1 MCGRRKLSSRTA
13 SIHWALFRYQVL
25 CWEHD
30 KGRSLT
36 LHEKPLS
43 NDLPSGRLK
52 SKSVL
57 NTVIQARLVFRGK
70 RDQHKLDWL
79 EKVLRRV
86 WALNRTMSDRQD
98 LHKQGRKEGRPALIW
113 DKCSTLVPSSPSGHL
128 LPPGPGGTSAT
139 AQPLFVYCLSPLP
152 HPGLCPC
159 CSLYPCP
166 LQLSSFRET
175 LWTLRSLPP
184 SLEKWSC
191 PHPQSGLGRITNK
204 LLFPWLPTNLGILS
218 DCRFPGLPTA
228 VLPWAQAQL

>member
-1 MCGRRKLSSRTA
+1 MCGRRKSSSRRTA

-57 NTVIQARLVFRGK
+57 NTVTQARLVFRGK

-98 LHKQGRKEGRPALIW
+98 LHKQGRREGRPALIW
-113 DKCSTLVPSSPSGHL
+113 DKCSTLVPSSPSGHFYSCHQGLVGQVQLPSPCLVIACL
-128 LPPGPGGTSAT
+128 LCLIQA
-139 AQPLFVYCLSPLP
+139 FVHAAHS
-152 HPGLCPC
+152 
-159 CSLYPCP
+159 
-166 LQLSSFRET
+166 
-175 LWTLRSLPP
+175 
-184 SLEKWSC
+184 
-191 PHPQSGLGRITNK
+191 
-204 LLFPWLPTNLGILS
+204 ILAPFS
-218 DCRFPGLPTA
+218 
-228 VLPWAQAQL
+228 